1 MFSNDYFTSATWHF
15 KLPAGKMLKFAS
27 VIMMSLHDLRSIFT
41 SLLGLVY
48 NFKSFLMRN
57 DEA

>member
-1 MFSNDYFTSATWHF
+1 
-15 KLPAGKMLKFAS
+15 MLKFAS